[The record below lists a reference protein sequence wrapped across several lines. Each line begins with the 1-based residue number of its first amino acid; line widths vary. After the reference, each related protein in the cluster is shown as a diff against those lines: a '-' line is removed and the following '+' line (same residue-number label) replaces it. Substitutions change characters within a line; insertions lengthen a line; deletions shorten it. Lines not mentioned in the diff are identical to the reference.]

1 MKTCYIVAAAEL
13 AEERL
18 RPEEGDLVIAADAGL
33 RHLARLGIQPDLAL
47 GDFDSLGYVPE
58 APSVEVCPVRKET
71 RTPWPRSSGRTSWVS
86 GAC

>member
-1 MKTCYIVAAAEL
+1 MRVESIMKTCYIVAAAEL

-47 GDFDSLGYVPE
+47 GDSTPSDMCLRRPAWRS
-58 APSVEVCPVRKET
+58 APCARTT
-71 RTPWPRSSGRTSWVS
+71 RTPWPR
-86 GAC
+86 

>member
-33 RHLARLGIQPDLAL
+33 RHLARLRYSRTSHSATSTPSDMCLRRPAWR
-47 GDFDSLGYVPE
+47 S
-58 APSVEVCPVRKET
+58 APCARTT
-71 RTPWPRSSGRTSWVS
+71 RTPWPR
-86 GAC
+86 